1 MDEVSNKVKC
11 KLCGKL
17 FVPKKKTTQVYCEST
32 CREESHKI
40 RHWKHYANPIKAN
53 CLICNNEFIK
63 TSASQF
69 LCSSKCRLEREYSL
83 RPKAKSISKECCV
96 CGESF
101 KTHIGNKNRVKT
113 CGNKKCQK
121 ERLKQN
127 IRNKYLEFKESAST
141 EEKELLLKRVRE
153 NGKRSRDSLSD
164 VYVRRELQKELS
176 KGNIQIALKAIPQ
189 ELVDMKRAD
198 IIYYRS
204 TKNLRQK
211 MAKG

>member
-1 MDEVSNKVKC
+1 MNKVSNKVKC

-17 FVPKKKTTQVYCEST
+17 FIPKKKTTQVYCGPT
-32 CREESHKI
+32 CRQEAHKI
-40 RHWKHYANPIKAN
+40 RHWKHYANPIKTN
-53 CLICNNEFIK
+53 CLICSKEFTK
-63 TSASQF
+63 VSVSQF
-69 LCSSKCRLEREYSL
+69 LCSPECRREREYSIRL
-83 RPKAKSISKECCV
+83 KKKLISKKCYV

-101 KTHIGNKNRVKT
+101 ETHAGNKHRVKT
-113 CGNKKCQK
+113 CGSNKCQK
-121 ERLKQN
+121 ERLKQD
-127 IRNKYLEFKESAST
+127 IRNKYLEFKKSASL
-141 EEKELLLKRVRE
+141 EEKESLLKRVRE

-176 KGNIQIALKAIPQ
+176 KGNIQIALKTIPQ

-198 IIYYRS
+198 IVYYRS